1 MAINFRS
8 STRISNLRIGPLSGG
23 GGDGGGGG
31 GYTTSGLVSTGLLV
45 NVDLGDTN
53 SYPGT
58 GTTVSDLSG
67 NGFDVSLSSASN
79 QQGTGTGVY
88 TIGSAAV
95 ATQNNQFGLYG
106 GTYTYSY
113 SGWYYGNN
121 HSSGNIR
128 KVFDENI
135 GNLQAYTYQN
145 QLGIQMVT
153 QDGGVDY
160 HFIVSAGTLSSRWW
174 NIVVTV
180 DQGTLTTYIDGIQQT
195 TRSVG
200 STFVNETKNWSF
212 HSGVNSRWA
221 QTAIYS
227 RELTASEVLSNYD
240 ALKSRYGY

>member
-1 MAINFRS
+1 MGLILNT
-8 STRISNLRIGPLSGG
+8 STVIRNLSIGPLSG
-23 GGDGGGGG
+23 DGNGGG

-58 GTTVSDLSG
+58 GTTVFDLSG

-88 TIGSAAV
+88 TIGSAGLSSS
-95 ATQNNQFGLYG
+95 NNHYGLG
-106 GTYTYSY
+106 SGTYTYSY

-128 KVFDENI
+128 KVFDTNI
-135 GNLQAYTYQN
+135 GALQAYTYQN
-145 QLGIQMVT
+145 QLGIQMIT
-153 QDGGVDY
+153 EDGGVDY

-200 STFVNETKNWSF
+200 TSFGNDITNKNF
-212 HSGVNSRWA
+212 HSGINTRWA

-227 RELTASEVLSNYD
+227 RELTASEVLSNYN